1 MMVLNLWFMVKTLA
15 KREEGGT
22 SMNFKVG
29 DKAEFI
35 YRNKKSVGEING
47 VYPGTQEVSIKQ
59 SDSPIDLLFSDKA
72 VVKVEEQERI
82 VVPQFVADWI
92 SRHKQEGYNLIWSIS
107 YENNDMPDEIY
118 EWLTSAADN
127 QELFARAWLDGY
139 EVEKE
144 PLYYVRLPLSTWNDD
159 AAELE
164 VINMYVLLNKQSDET
179 TFTGLIINKNK
190 KWTTK
195 LTEAEI
201 KGMPGGDIYWQFAV
215 LVEELEE

>member
-1 MMVLNLWFMVKTLA
+1 M
-15 KREEGGT
+15 R
-22 SMNFKVG
+22 FKEG
-29 DKAEFI
+29 DKVQFI
-35 YRNKKSVGEING
+35 ENNELIIGTIKRVNNDVGW
-47 VYPGTQEVSIKQ
+47 VDLKVS
-59 SDSPIDLLFSDKA
+59 DLSWFFRKLED
-72 VVKVEEQERI
+72 VVKVKEPELI
-82 VVPQFVADWI
+82 AVPRFAADWI
-92 SRHKQEGYNLIWSIS
+92 KHCKQREYDLACLLEYGNAGI
-107 YENNDMPDEIY
+107 PDEMY

>member
-1 MMVLNLWFMVKTLA
+1 MK
-15 KREEGGT
+15 
-22 SMNFKVG
+22 FKEG

-35 YRNKKSVGEING
+35 YRNKKSIGVING
-47 VYPGTQEVSIKQ
+47 VYPGTREVSIKQ

-164 VINMYVLLNKQSDET
+164 VINMYVLLNVQSDET
-179 TFTGLIINKNK
+179 SITGSIINENK
-190 KWTTK
+190 EWRTK

-201 KGMPGGDIYWQFAV
+201 KGIPGGEIYWQFAV
-215 LVEELEE
+215 LVEEAEA

>member
-1 MMVLNLWFMVKTLA
+1 M
-15 KREEGGT
+15 R
-22 SMNFKVG
+22 FKEG
-29 DKAEFI
+29 DKVEFI
-35 YRNKKSVGEING
+35 DQGELKQGVVTEIEETNHSIFYQIDYVRNMEI
-47 VYPGTQEVSIKQ
+47 TWITEDKLL
-59 SDSPIDLLFSDKA
+59 SPAPVL
-72 VVKVEEQERI
+72 KVPR
-82 VVPQFVADWI
+82 FADDWI
-92 SRHKQEGYNLIWSIS
+92 SHCKQREYDLACLLD
-107 YENNDMPDEIY
+107 YEDSDMSAEMND
-118 EWLTSAADN
+118 WLSSEDSN
-127 QELFARAWLDGY
+127 QELLMRAWLDGY